1 MKNFNFL
8 FFIFVNL
15 KKKHFFM
22 QLSGKIVTLL
32 PLQQGKNPLKN
43 WVKQDVVIQTH
54 GEHSRK
60 ICISCWNEHTSSY
73 FLNEGNEIQVD
84 VHIESKEYNCKWY
97 TNLKVTSIKLIKLST
112 PKTDSTNTIYRVR
125 EIDLNLNDEDI
136 FDY

>member
-1 MKNFNFL
+1 
-8 FFIFVNL
+8 
-15 KKKHFFM
+15 M

-73 FLNEGNEIQVD
+73 FLNEGNEADINK
-84 VHIESKEYNCKWY
+84 IEEIENYMTY
-97 TNLKVTSIKLIKLST
+97 LF
-112 PKTDSTNTIYRVR
+112 NTKKMVFFRQFVR
-125 EIDLNLNDEDI
+125 
-136 FDY
+136 FQA